1 MACVIRGRFVDPAG
15 NPIRGVL
22 RLTPVRRTPGG
33 LPFSVPPPPMRRYGV
48 EADTPGDVVG
58 VPLIFS
64 TGADGVVD
72 VTVHV
77 PPEAGLTWTARAQT
91 VDGERREIA
100 VREGLVL
107 PADGA
112 VSLAWV
118 LGLTADP
125 VAPPPDNLAA
135 GSVVISADGRTYAF
149 SAPVVPQ
156 DAAAGTFVLEHDTVV
171 DHGDGTF
178 TVDGTQ
184 E

>member
-1 MACVIRGRFVDPAG
+1 
-15 NPIRGVL
+15 
-22 RLTPVRRTPGG
+22 
-33 LPFSVPPPPMRRYGV
+33 MRRYGV

-107 PADGA
+107 PADG
-112 VSLAWV
+112 
-118 LGLTADP
+118 
-125 VAPPPDNLAA
+125 
-135 GSVVISADGRTYAF
+135 RTYAF